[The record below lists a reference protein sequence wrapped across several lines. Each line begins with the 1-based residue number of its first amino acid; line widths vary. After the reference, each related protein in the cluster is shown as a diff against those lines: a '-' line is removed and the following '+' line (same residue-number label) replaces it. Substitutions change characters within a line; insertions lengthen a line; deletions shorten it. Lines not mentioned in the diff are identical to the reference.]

1 MPFYTNPIYP
11 PYMNQNYPNV
21 DSMQNSD
28 IKILEDKINKL
39 DREITNLKQRIS
51 KLESNNNYSSN
62 YKANSYNMM

>member
-51 KLESNNNYSSN
+51 KLENNNNYSSN

>member
-28 IKILEDKINKL
+28 IKMLEDKINKL

-51 KLESNNNYSSN
+51 KLENNNNYSSN

>member
-1 MPFYTNPIYP
+1 MPFYTNTIYTK
-11 PYMNQNYPNV
+11 YMNQNYPNV

-51 KLESNNNYSSN
+51 KLENNNKYSSN

>member
-28 IKILEDKINKL
+28 INILEDKINKL
-39 DREITNLKQRIS
+39 DKEITNLKQRIS
-51 KLESNNNYSSN
+51 KLENNNNYSSN

>member
-28 IKILEDKINKL
+28 IKMLEDKINKL